1 VWGTDD
7 VFRRQES
14 DMRRVLR
21 LSGFRAA
28 ACAAAFLALSLPT
41 RAQPTFERVVKDWSA
56 LGVKDPKPVKDL
68 KLSVGHAALIVKSG
82 SAAWVVAGGEK
93 VGLFV
98 RGEGALEYLSVDP
111 VEFPVMRYNM
121 SKNSGLKPQLD
132 GRTATIRDGFTEVL
146 WLAGGVPLQPL
157 PEEGEGAPL
166 AEAFASHVAKFARV
180 SSSPTSHQFAA
191 WRLNA
196 PDRPFV
202 RAELAGG
209 DEDLLY
215 VFGAQDGKTESLAQV
230 RKLVAPDRALADL
243 LTLIPLSEQPIGRN
257 RRDPIVPRVLL
268 SHVDLSVVASDK
280 DDVAITATETFNAV
294 AGASRVLL
302 LDLYN
307 TRFARNN
314 LGGLDPR
321 KLRINGVYDQSG
333 ARVPFHH
340 ARHEVAVGLPSPL
353 VAGKPVTL
361 RFELEG
367 DILYRPGGDNYWEL
381 GVEPWFP
388 QPDLSGQ
395 YYTVHA
401 SVKAKKPFVPFA
413 PGKTIRRVQEGEFNV
428 LETRVD
434 KPVQFMVA
442 LAGKY
447 DYEEETQNGV
457 TVRVASYG
465 LKDTIGIRKLMK
477 LTHKIIDYYSGFL
490 GPFPFDE
497 FNVIEINSWGFGQ
510 APPGFMFITQE
521 VFNPIGGSRNQLF
534 SQGTNERFAHEIA
547 HQYWG
552 HVVKMPSHE
561 EQWLTESFAEICA
574 GLLVR
579 DLRGTSDLKGL
590 ESVWS
595 SRGKEA
601 ADAAPIPLANRIRNR
616 SDPGTASTYRSALLY
631 SKGPWLLDT
640 VRREIGDKPFLVFLN
655 SVQATFRWKFGSTR
669 TVQTV
674 LEAVT
679 KKDWK
684 PFFDD
689 FYWGVGMP
697 K

>member
-1 VWGTDD
+1 
-7 VFRRQES
+7 
-14 DMRRVLR
+14 MK
-21 LSGFRAA
+21 RAG
-28 ACAAAFLALSLPT
+28 ACLASLFALALPART
-41 RAQPTFERVVKDWSA
+41 QPTFEGVVKDWSQ
-56 LGVKDPKPVKDL
+56 LGVKESRPVKDL
-68 KLSVGHAALIVKSG
+68 KLAVGHATLTVKSG
-82 SAAWVVAGGEK
+82 SAAYVVAGGET
-93 VGLFV
+93 VGIFV
-98 RGEGALEYLSVDP
+98 RGEGALEYLSADT
-111 VEFPVMRYNM
+111 VEFPILKYNL
-121 SKNSGLKPQLD
+121 SKNSGLKPEFD
-132 GRTATIRDGFTEVL
+132 GKSATIRDRFTEVL
-146 WLAGGVPLQPL
+146 WLAGGVPLPPF
-157 PEEGEGAPL
+157 PEEGVGSPL
-166 AEAFASHVAKFARV
+166 AEAFSSHVKKFNRV
-180 SSSPTSHQFAA
+180 HTSPASHQFAA
-191 WRLNA
+191 WRLNG

-215 VFGAQDGKTESLAQV
+215 VFDGLDGKSESLSQV
-230 RKLVAPDRALADL
+230 RKNLSGDRALADRL
-243 LTLIPLSEQPIGRN
+243 DLVDLSDQPIGRD
-257 RRDPIVPRVLL
+257 RRDPILPRFVL
-268 SHVDLSVVASDK
+268 SHVDLSITASDK
-280 DDVAITATETFNAV
+280 NDVAITATETFNAV
-294 AGASRVLL
+294 GGTPRVLL
-302 LDLYN
+302 LDLYD
-307 TRFARNN
+307 TRFAYNN
-314 LGGLDPR
+314 IGSLDPR
-321 KLRINGVYDQSG
+321 KLKIRGVFDESG
-333 ARVPFHH
+333 APVPFDH
-340 ARHEVAVGLPSPL
+340 AKNEVAVGLPSPL
-353 VAGKPVTL
+353 VAGAPVKL

-367 DILYRPGGDNYWEL
+367 DILYRPGGDNFWEL

-401 SVKAKKPFVPFA
+401 TLKVKKPFIPFL
-413 PGKTIRRVQEGEFNV
+413 PGKTVRRVQEGEFNV
-428 LETRVD
+428 LETRID

-447 DYEEETQNGV
+447 AYEEETQNGV
-457 TVRVASYG
+457 TVRIASYG

-477 LTHKIIDYYSGFL
+477 LSHKIIDYFSGFL

-521 VFNPIGGSRNQLF
+521 VFNPIGGDINQLF

-552 HVVKMPSHE
+552 HVVKMASRE

-579 DLRGTSDLKGL
+579 DLRGISDLKAL
-590 ESVWS
+590 EAVWKT
-595 SRGKEA
+595 RAK
-601 ADAAPIPLANRIRNR
+601 DATDVAPIPLANRIRNR
-616 SDPGTASTYRSALLY
+616 SDSRAASEHRTSLLY

-640 VRREIGDKPFLVFLN
+640 IRREIGDKPFLVFLN
-655 SVQATFRWKFGSTR
+655 SCQATFRWKFGSTKM
-669 TVQTV
+669 VQAV

-689 FYWGVGMP
+689 CYWGTGMP

>member
-1 VWGTDD
+1 
-7 VFRRQES
+7 
-14 DMRRVLR
+14 MKRVPH
-21 LSGFRAA
+21 LSGLRAG
-28 ACAAAFLALSLPT
+28 ACVASFLALALPART
-41 RAQPTFERVVKDWSA
+41 QPTFEGVVKDWSQ
-56 LGVKDPKPVKDL
+56 LGVREPRPVKDL
-68 KLSVGHAALIVKSG
+68 RLSVGHATLTVKSG
-82 SAAWVVAGGEK
+82 SAAYVFAGGEK
-93 VGLFV
+93 VGVFV
-98 RGEGALEYLSVDP
+98 RGEGALEYLSVDT
-111 VEFPVMRYNM
+111 VEFPVLKYNV
-121 SKNSGLKPQLD
+121 SKNSGLKPEFD
-132 GRTATIRDGFTEVL
+132 GKSGTIRDRFTEVL
-146 WLAGGVPLQPL
+146 WLAGGVPLPPF
-157 PEEGEGAPL
+157 PEAGEGSPL
-166 AEAFASHVAKFARV
+166 AEAFFSHVKKFNRV
-180 SSSPTSHQFAA
+180 HTSPASHQFAA
-191 WRLNA
+191 WRLNG

-215 VFGAQDGKTESLAQV
+215 VFDGLDGKSESLSQV
-230 RKLVAPDRALADL
+230 RKNLSGDRALADRL
-243 LTLIPLSEQPIGRN
+243 DLVDLSDQPIGRD
-257 RRDPIVPRVLL
+257 RRDPILPRFVL
-268 SHVDLSVVASDK
+268 SHVDLSITASDK
-280 DDVAITATETFNAV
+280 NDVAITATETYTAI
-294 AGASRVLL
+294 GGTSRVLL
-302 LDLYN
+302 LDLYD
-307 TRFARNN
+307 TRFASNN
-314 LGGLDPR
+314 IGSLDPR
-321 KLRINGVYDQSG
+321 KLKIKGVFDESG
-333 ARVPFHH
+333 APVPFDH
-340 ARHEVAVGLPSPL
+340 AKNEVAVGLPSPL
-353 VAGKPVTL
+353 VAGTPVKL

-367 DILYRPGGDNYWEL
+367 DILYRPGGDNFWDL

-401 SVKAKKPFVPFA
+401 TVKVKRPFVPFL
-413 PGKTIRRVQEGEFNV
+413 PGKTVRRVQEGEFNV
-428 LETRVD
+428 LETRID

-447 DYEEETQNGV
+447 EFEEETQNGV

-465 LKDTIGIRKLMK
+465 GKDTIGIRKLLK
-477 LTHKIIDYYSGFL
+477 LGHKIIDYYIGFL

-497 FNVIEINSWGFGQ
+497 FNVIEINSWGYGQ

-521 VFNPIGGSRNQLF
+521 VFNPIGGDINQFF

-552 HVVKMPSHE
+552 HVVKMASPE

-579 DLRGTSDLKGL
+579 DLRGISDLKAL
-590 ESVWS
+590 EAVWKT
-595 SRGKEA
+595 RAKEA
-601 ADAAPIPLANRIRNR
+601 TDVAPIPLANRIRNR
-616 SDPGTASTYRSALLY
+616 SDSRAAVSYRNSLLY

-655 SVQATFRWKFGSTR
+655 SCQATFRWKFGSTKM
-669 TVQTV
+669 VQAV

-689 FYWGVGMP
+689 YYWGIGMP

>member
-1 VWGTDD
+1 MN
-7 VFRRQES
+7 RS
-14 DMRRVLR
+14 LR
-21 LSGFRAA
+21 LSGLRSA
-28 ACAAAFLALSLPT
+28 ACLASCLALALPART
-41 RAQPTFERVVKDWSA
+41 QPTFERVVKDWSA
-56 LGVKDPKPVKDL
+56 LGVRESRPVKDL
-68 KLSVGHAALIVKSG
+68 KLSVGHATLTVKSG
-82 SAAWVVAGGEK
+82 SAAYVVAGGEK
-93 VGLFV
+93 VGVFV
-98 RGEGALEYLSVDP
+98 RGEGALEYLSVDT
-111 VEFPVMRYNM
+111 VEFPVLKYNM
-121 SKNSGLKPQLD
+121 SKNGGLKPEFD
-132 GRTATIRDGFTEVL
+132 GKTGTIKDRFTEVL
-146 WLAGGVPLQPL
+146 WLTGGLPL
-157 PEEGEGAPL
+157 PSVPEDGEGTPL
-166 AEAFASHVAKFARV
+166 AEAFASHVKKFSRAYA
-180 SSSPTSHQFAA
+180 SPASHQFAA
-191 WRLNA
+191 WRLNG

-215 VFGAQDGKTESLAQV
+215 VFDGLDGKSESLSQV
-230 RKLVAPDRALADL
+230 HKSVSRDRALADRL
-243 LTLIPLSEQPIGRN
+243 VLVNLSDQPIGRD
-257 RRDPIVPRVLL
+257 RRDPIVPRFLL
-268 SHVDLSVVASDK
+268 SHVDLSVTASDK
-280 DDVAITATETFNAV
+280 NDVAITATETFNAV
-294 AGASRVLL
+294 GGTSRVLL
-302 LDLYN
+302 LDLYD
-307 TRFARNN
+307 TRFAYSNI
-314 LGGLDPR
+314 GSLDPR
-321 KLRINGVYDQSG
+321 KLKIKGVFDESG
-333 ARVPFHH
+333 APVPFDH
-340 ARHEVAVGLPSPL
+340 AKDEVAVGLPSPL
-353 VAGKPVTL
+353 VAGAPMKL

-388 QPDLSGQ
+388 QPDLAGQ

-401 SVKAKKPFVPFA
+401 TVKVKRPFVPFA
-413 PGKTIRRVQEGEFNV
+413 PGKTVRRVQEGEFNV
-428 LETRVD
+428 LETRID

-447 DYEEETQNGV
+447 EYEEETQNGV

-477 LTHKIIDYYSGFL
+477 LSHKVIDYFSGFL

-521 VFNPIGGSRNQLF
+521 VFNPIGGGINQLF
-534 SQGTNERFAHEIA
+534 SQGTNERFSHEIA

-579 DLRGTSDLKGL
+579 DLRGPSDLKGL
-590 ESVWS
+590 EAVWK
-595 SRGKEA
+595 SRAKGA
-601 ADAAPIPLANRIRNR
+601 ADVAPIPLANRIQNR
-616 SDPGTASTYRSALLY
+616 SDSWTASSHRNHLLY

-640 VRREIGDKPFLVFLN
+640 IRREIGDQPFLVFL
-655 SVQATFRWKFGSTR
+655 SSCQATFRWKFGSTKM
-669 TVQTV
+669 VQTV

-689 FYWGVGMP
+689 YYWGTGMP